1 MGAQIVYPNC
11 YPTTADTQLTT
22 LQKILQCGGSGGG
35 GIGGGGAVVGC
46 GCYIQGHGIPSAAPT
61 IPTIPY
67 YYTNLDDGVGFYWDV
82 ELQQWA

>member
-1 MGAQIVYPNC
+1 MPDWLFANYLPDPLIEGAELPVSFHPDC
-11 YPTTADTQLTT
+11 A
-22 LQKILQCGGSGGG
+22 GGSGGSG
-35 GIGGGGAVVGC
+35 GTVGC

-61 IPTIPY
+61 LPLVPY